1 MPSKQMSSY
10 AADIKYAFQS
20 AQQAEKA
27 AMQIGCV
34 GSHAAKSGE
43 YFPCKSR
50 TTFLKTLGIPQ
61 QEELVL
67 KESNQETVDYAV
79 LRWVDETLNIHSETN
94 SGFKKVPVVWL
105 TSERA
110 HQIKVN
116 RELRQPDSDA
126 LVFPLI
132 SIKRDTME
140 KADAGKRPIPGNV
153 FRKKQAGVDHEMNQF
168 YIGKKMNQDKTR
180 NFARAASLRLNSP
193 DANFPVPKNQR
204 IVYKRYYVPLPI
216 YYNFNYSINLR
227 ADYQTQLNQMLQLFA
242 VYSNNINTF
251 MIYSRNHRY
260 EAFFDGITLE
270 DNIAALA
277 EEEKKYEAI
286 VKLRVLGYITGRG
299 VNDNIGDHSVV
310 ENQVKI
316 RFPREQVIIG
326 NLNEAADDGFFKD

>member
-10 AADIKYAFQS
+10 AVDAEYSFQS
-20 AQQAEKA
+20 IQQAEKA

-34 GSHAAKSGE
+34 GHHAAKSGV

-50 TTFLKTLGIPQ
+50 STFLKTLKIPQ
-61 QEELVL
+61 QEQFVL

-79 LRWVDETLNIHSETN
+79 LSWLDETLNIHADSNT
-94 SGFKKVPVVWL
+94 GFKKVPVIWL

-110 HQIKVN
+110 HQIKVS
-116 RELRQPDSDA
+116 RELRQPESDA
-126 LVFPLI
+126 LIFPLI
-132 SIKRDTME
+132 SIKKDAME
-140 KADAGKRPIPGNV
+140 KTEASKRPIPGNI
-153 FRKKQAGVDHEMNQF
+153 FRKKQKGVDQPMNQF

-180 NFARAASLRLNSP
+180 NFARATSLRLNAP
-193 DANFPVPKNQR
+193 DENFPIPKNQR
-204 IVYKRYYVPLPI
+204 VVYKRYYVPLPI

-227 ADYQTQLNQMLQLFA
+227 ADYQSQLNQILQPFA

-251 MIYSRNHRY
+251 MIHSRNHKY

-277 EEEKKYEAI
+277 EEEKRYEAT

-299 VNDNIGDHSVV
+299 VNDNIGDFSVV

-316 RFPREQVIIG
+316 RFPKEHVIVG
-326 NLNEAADDGFFKD
+326 DLNEYGDGFFKD